1 MNTDTSAIS
10 HIRACSLPDALL
22 GGISI
27 NGLAYLKTHPESPL
41 LEKVEAVCSKCGE
54 PLGLV
59 ERLWSNLCACERC
72 RAIYFEDEA
81 MKRNRSLWEAIC
93 PPGYRDTAK
102 THPDF
107 PSVIWE
113 KPIIR
118 DWDGGKSLIF
128 LGDTRTGKTRSAML
142 LLKRVMLQNLRIAV
156 LWPEE
161 VRELAN
167 ARNLE
172 SVRNL
177 ALHDVIVLDDT
188 IQASLG
194 DDKLIEIVRQLIDMI
209 MRNRR
214 TFILT
219 TQVLGDDSEAGRYG
233 GPSPA
238 QLKRA
243 AALMERI
250 REVGTLVAF
259 PKQPKP
265 ETPF

>member
-1 MNTDTSAIS
+1 MNTESSAIS
-10 HIRACSLPDALL
+10 TLAACSLPDAML
-22 GGISI
+22 GGISL
-27 NGLAYLKTHPESPL
+27 NGLAHLKTHPESPL
-41 LEKVEAVCSKCGE
+41 RQKVEAVCSKCGE
-54 PLGLV
+54 PIGLV
-59 ERLWSNLCACERC
+59 ERIWSNVCACESC
-72 RAIYFEDEA
+72 RTKYHEEEA
-81 MKRNRSLWEAIC
+81 LKRHRALWEAIC
-93 PPGYRDTAK
+93 PPGYRDTDKKHA
-102 THPDF
+102 DF
-107 PSVIWE
+107 PASVWE

-118 DWDGGKSLIF
+118 DWDGEKSLIF
-128 LGDTRTGKTRSAML
+128 LGDTRSGKTRSAML
-142 LLKRVMLQNLRIAV
+142 LLKRAMLRDLRIAV

-161 VRELAN
+161 LKDMAN

-172 SVRNL
+172 PLRNL
-177 ALHDVIVLDDT
+177 AAHDVVLLDDT

-194 DDKLIEIVRQLIDMI
+194 DDKLTEMVKQIVDLL
-209 MRNRR
+209 MRNKR
-214 TFILT
+214 TLILT
-219 TQVLGDDSEAGRYG
+219 TQVTGDDSETGRYG